1 MIRKY
6 LFFSLLV
13 LLTNCSHPGSALLGP
28 AFTGITTG
36 SVGQAS
42 MSYGTNQIVRK
53 IRDASIKTKQEV
65 KKVAQKIEE
74 FDIETRS
81 KDFYASVKNLYLQD
95 QNKKKKVFLFHR

>member
-1 MIRKY
+1 MIKKSLF
-6 LFFSLLV
+6 LFFLIF
-13 LLTNCSHPGSALLGP
+13 LTNCTHPGSALLGP

-42 MSYGTNQIVRK
+42 MSYGTNQIVKK
-53 IRDASIKTKQEV
+53 IKDASIKTKQKV
-65 KKVAQKIEE
+65 KKVTKKIET
-74 FDIETRS
+74 FDLETKS

>member
-1 MIRKY
+1 M
-6 LFFSLLV
+6 
-13 LLTNCSHPGSALLGP
+13 GP

-42 MSYGTNQIVRK
+42 MSYGTNQIVKK
-53 IRDASIKTKQEV
+53 IKDASIKTKQKV
-65 KKVAQKIEE
+65 KKVTKKIET
-74 FDIETRS
+74 FDLETKS

>member
-1 MIRKY
+1 MIKKSLF
-6 LFFSLLV
+6 LFFLIF
-13 LLTNCSHPGSALLGP
+13 LTNCTHPGSALFVT

-42 MSYGTNQIVRK
+42 MSYGTNQIVKK
-53 IRDASIKTKQEV
+53 IKDASIKTKQKV
-65 KKVAQKIEE
+65 KKVTKKIET
-74 FDIETRS
+74 FDLETKS

>member
-1 MIRKY
+1 MIKKSLL
-6 LFFSLLV
+6 LFFFIF
-13 LLTNCSHPGSALLGP
+13 LTNCTHPGSALLGP

-42 MSYGTNQIVRK
+42 MSYGTNQIVKK
-53 IRDASIKTKQEV
+53 IKDASIKTKQEV
-65 KKVAQKIEE
+65 KKVAKKIET
-74 FDIETRS
+74 FDLETKS

>member
-1 MIRKY
+1 MIKKSLF
-6 LFFSLLV
+6 LFFLIF
-13 LLTNCSHPGSALLGP
+13 LTNCTHPGSALLGP

-42 MSYGTNQIVRK
+42 MSYGTNQIVKK
-53 IRDASIKTKQEV
+53 IKDASIKTKQEV

-95 QNKKKKVFLFHR
+95 QNKKKKVPLFHR